1 MDKIE
6 NVVDTLD
13 SYGLIRK
20 SKITGKYYTLC
31 CPYHNDGKEQHPSS
45 GILLEDE
52 WKGGTKTPAGF
63 FHCFACKKV
72 ATIQELVEH
81 VIKTHSVDVSTA
93 ETLRKMVEISEE
105 DIETIIPASMFED
118 FNAKLA
124 LNTLQ
129 SLQKMNKSY
138 VTEEELSQY
147 RFTCNY
153 MYERG
158 LTDELIEKYDI
169 GFQANFVPP
178 KWKKGVP
185 CITFP
190 VKDINGN
197 VLFVA
202 RRSIEDKRFFL
213 PKDMEKPVYG
223 LYELP
228 KDRKAVA
235 ICEGVFDALTL
246 IKYGQPAIAL
256 FGTGTQYQI
265 DYIKRYV
272 QAPIYYLALDND
284 EAGEKGMNRLRKGL
298 KSSAFLFQYQ
308 GMPDGADM
316 NDLSYEQFQS
326 LTLV

>member
-1 MDKIE
+1 MERVDKI
-6 NVVDTLD
+6 VDTLD
-13 SYGLIRK
+13 SYRLIRK
-20 SKITGKYYTLC
+20 AKITGKYYTIC
-31 CPYHNDGKEQHPSS
+31 CPYHNDGKETHPSS

-52 WKGGTKTPAGF
+52 WKGGQKTPAGF

-81 VIKTHSVDVSTA
+81 VIKVHSVDVTVA
-93 ETLRKMVEISEE
+93 EMLRKMVEIDPEE
-105 DIETIIPASMFED
+105 IETIIPSSMFED

-124 LNTLQ
+124 LGNLQ
-129 SLQKMNKSY
+129 SLQNIKPKY
-138 VTEEELSQY
+138 VTEDELQQY
-147 RFTCNY
+147 RFTCKY
-153 MYERG
+153 MYDRG
-158 LTDELIEKYDI
+158 LTDEIIEKYDI
-169 GFQANFVPP
+169 GFQANYVPP

-190 VKDINGN
+190 IKDINGN

-213 PKDMEKPVYG
+213 PKDLDKPVYG

-228 KDRKAVA
+228 RNKKAVA

-246 IKYGQPAIAL
+246 VKYGQPAIAL
-256 FGTGTQYQI
+256 FGTGSPHQI
-265 DYIKRYV
+265 EQIKRYV

-284 EAGEKGMNRLRKGL
+284 EAGEKGINRLRKGL
-298 KSSAFLFQYQ
+298 KSSAFLFQYE

-316 NDLSYEQFQS
+316 NDLSYEQFKA